1 MTIPRAWQRG
11 QALVEAL
18 VLLPV
23 LILSFMAVAW
33 LGQLLFTAQEAAV
46 ASRSAAMVAA
56 VGGGVPARSG
66 SFVLA
71 RSSVDAGVP
80 RLAPLQAEWLGAEAR
95 RVSVTAHA
103 DMAGVGPWG
112 AVRIERRT
120 RVAAGAGNAEG
131 DDDVRRRIGAAEIS
145 WTRTAERS
153 LSLARDI
160 RGQGMVV
167 DSPWGRPALS
177 LDWLSSWADVV
188 PAQGLA
194 RNGRVT
200 R

>member
-1 MTIPRAWQRG
+1 MRILRAWQRG

-23 LILSFMAVAW
+23 LILSFMAAAW
-33 LGQLLFTAQEAAV
+33 LGQLLFSAQVAGV
-46 ASRSAAMVAA
+46 ASRSAAMAAA
-56 VGGGVPARSG
+56 VGGGVPARSV

-71 RSSVDAGVP
+71 PSSVDAGDP
-80 RLAPLQAEWLGAEAR
+80 PFAPLQAEWLGAEAR

-103 DMAGVGPWG
+103 DVAGVGPWG
-112 AVRIERRT
+112 ATRIERRT

-131 DDDVRRRIGAAEIS
+131 DDDVRRRIDAAAIS
-145 WTRTAERS
+145 WAQTAERS
-153 LSLARDI
+153 LSLAREI
-160 RGQGMVV
+160 SGQVMVA

-188 PAQGLA
+188 PAEGFA
-194 RNGRVT
+194 RNARAT

>member
-1 MTIPRAWQRG
+1 MRIPRAWQCG
-11 QALVEAL
+11 QALVEAM

-33 LGQLLFTAQEAAV
+33 LGQLLFTAQVAGV

-66 SFVLA
+66 SFGLA
-71 RSSVDAGVP
+71 GSSVDAGDP
-80 RLAPLQAEWLGAEAR
+80 PFAPLQAEWLGAEAR
-95 RVSVTAHA
+95 QVSVTAHA
-103 DMAGVGPWG
+103 DVAGVGPWG
-112 AVRIERRT
+112 ATRIERRT

-131 DDDVRRRIGAAEIS
+131 DDDVRRRIDAAAIS
-145 WTRTAERS
+145 WAQTAERS
-153 LSLARDI
+153 LSLAREI
-160 RGQGMVV
+160 SGQVMVA

-188 PAQGLA
+188 PAEGFA
-194 RNGRVT
+194 RNARAT